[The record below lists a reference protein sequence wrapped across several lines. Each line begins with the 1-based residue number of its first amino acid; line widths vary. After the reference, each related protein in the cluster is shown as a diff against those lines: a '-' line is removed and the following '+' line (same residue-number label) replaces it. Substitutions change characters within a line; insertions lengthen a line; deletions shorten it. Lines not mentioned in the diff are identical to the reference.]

1 METKKWYESLTI
13 DAVLV
18 GVVLSILRIFGVDV
32 GAWMAE
38 SEAIASAVNGAIGVA
53 IAVLAIWG
61 RVRAY
66 KKPTL

>member
-18 GVVLSILRIFGVDV
+18 GVVLSIIRIFGVDV
-32 GAWMAE
+32 GTWIAE
-38 SEAIASAVNGAIGVA
+38 SEAIASVINGAIGVI

-61 RVRAY
+61 RVRAH
-66 KKPTL
+66 KKLAL